1 MRVALRART
10 EASAQGT
17 GGGGRGWAGR
27 AELTT
32 EGLWVPAWVAVGLR
46 WKEFDF
52 DKQRSRKRREVE
64 IWLIC
69 GNQVSKSV
77 INLQK
82 WCPRI
87 KSVGTQL
94 SICWNLYSGRW
105 HDALLWFWLVNHCI
119 RAPKQ
124 TWASCEPAQTRAL
137 HCLSVCALKR
147 FPYHGLTP

>member
-1 MRVALRART
+1 MRVDLRART

-87 KSVGTQL
+87 KSVGTQF
-94 SICWNLYSGRW
+94 SICWNLYSQPRQPG
-105 HDALLWFWLVNHCI
+105 
-119 RAPKQ
+119 
-124 TWASCEPAQTRAL
+124 
-137 HCLSVCALKR
+137 
-147 FPYHGLTP
+147 